1 MQHDYTIADLS
12 QHLFWD
18 VDPSL
23 VQFELSK
30 DIIIQKV
37 LEYGVMKDWRIINA
51 VYGRESIKNTA
62 LHLRN
67 LDEVTL
73 SFLSNIFQINKQE
86 FKCFSQ
92 KTLI

>member
-1 MQHDYTIADLS
+1 MDNYTISDLS
-12 QHLFWD
+12 THLFWD
-18 VDPSL
+18 VDVSL
-23 VQFELSK
+23 LNFEKSK

-37 LEYGVMKDWRIINA
+37 LEYGIMEDWRIINK
-51 VYGRESIKNTA
+51 VYGKEVIKDTA

-73 SFLSNIFQINKQE
+73 SFLCNIYQINKQN
-86 FKCFSQ
+86 FKCFSH